1 MNIISKKSF
10 KTICIIVL
18 GASVFGCASKM
29 YLEPTTGD
37 TALLK
42 FDFPLGSNNIVIY
55 DQYQKCEGANLVT
68 FDKNETHKEVKVKRG
83 EKFSFTVEHMVSQE
97 YNQRKIMT
105 SCQNT
110 FTFEPKEKEYEFKY
124 VFDKG
129 ICELVSVSVNG
140 DIGEV
145 AYLKRRQYIH
155 DSSDAATAPSCK

>member
-1 MNIISKKSF
+1 MGIISKSAF
-10 KTICIIVL
+10 NSILIVVL
-18 GASVFGCASKM
+18 ATGVLGCASKM

-37 TALLK
+37 TTVLK
-42 FDFPLGSNNIVIY
+42 FDFPMGSKKIVIY
-55 DQYQKCEGANLVT
+55 DQYQRCEGANLVA
-68 FDKNETHKEVKVKRG
+68 FDKNETHKEIRVKRG

-97 YNQRKIMT
+97 YGQRKIMT

-110 FTFEPKEKEYEFKY
+110 FTLEPTEKEYEFKY

-140 DIGEV
+140 DIGEA

-155 DSSDAATAPSCK
+155 TSADSSAAPSCQ